1 MNVSCDFSYTSNHDY
16 QSNRCIEFKPGGKLV
31 RRLACSR
38 NTVIKIG
45 DFIFVH
51 AGILPKHIQKV
62 GNNFIQKINDSMKQ
76 YLLTGKIDPNMYKI
90 IFSDKN
96 SLLWTRK
103 YNKEDICNK
112 ITDVTD
118 YFKVKSI
125 IVGHSV
131 QKNITSICDKSI
143 WKVDVGLSKSM
154 DNNNIEVLEIL
165 DNGEA
170 KKENNFKPYR
180 IIKLN

>member
-1 MNVSCDFSYTSNHDY
+1 MF
-16 QSNRCIEFKPGGKLV
+16 Q
-31 RRLACSR
+31 R

-125 IVGHSV
+125 VGHSV